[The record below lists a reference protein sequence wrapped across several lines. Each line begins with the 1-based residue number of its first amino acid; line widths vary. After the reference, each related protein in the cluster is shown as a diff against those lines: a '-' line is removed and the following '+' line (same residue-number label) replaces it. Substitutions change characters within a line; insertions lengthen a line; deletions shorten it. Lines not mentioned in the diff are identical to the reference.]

1 MDTRFL
7 VGSCL
12 LLCACAG
19 ASAQDTRPA
28 HPAAPRAPRLRQ
40 AHPEGQVF
48 DLAPHL
54 RGAGPRLG
62 VTVDLTPD
70 GLKVSSVDSQSL
82 AASAGVQPE
91 DVLLRIG
98 DSRVQDVDD
107 VAFALA
113 GGMPG
118 QEYEVTVIRPGQGL
132 VTLKGQLP
140 PPPESG
146 KAPGADG
153 LRGGFLGVQMKDDTE
168 RGDCGGVA
176 VAGVVPDSAAWF
188 AGLEQGDCLLSLDGK
203 QLAGAEDLAGAV
215 AGKEP
220 GTLVELCYRRGGQEQ
235 TARVRLGNRGPLGM
249 LGGFGAPGVTID
261 APGMLRFRGPQGQH
275 FYFGQPGQQD
285 PTWDGQDGDV
295 QLFFPHGQQGL
306 DGLHEQLMEL
316 HQIPDGHGSRS
327 VEVRIEDGH
336 MTVTR
341 DGTTEHFTRDDH
353 GNWIRDD
360 AATGPQE
367 DT

>member
-28 HPAAPRAPRLRQ
+28 HPAAPRAPRLRL

-54 RGAGPRLG
+54 RGEGPRLG

-70 GLKVSSVDSQSL
+70 GLKVASVDSQSL

-113 GGMPG
+113 GGVPG

-203 QLAGAEDLAGAV
+203 PLAGAEDLAGAV

-220 GTLVELCYRRGGQEQ
+220 GTLVELCYRRGGQDE
-235 TARVRLGNRGPLGM
+235 TARVRLGNRGPVGFLGS
-249 LGGFGAPGVTID
+249 LGAPDGAFE
-261 APGMLRFRGPQGQH
+261 APGMLRFRGPQG
-275 FYFGQPGQQD
+275 GQQD
-285 PTWDGQDGDV
+285 FTWDWPDGDI
-295 QLFFPHGQQGL
+295 QPFFLHGQQGQ
-306 DGLHEQLMEL
+306 GT
-316 HQIPDGHGSRS
+316 RS

-341 DGTTEHFTRDDH
+341 DGNTEHFTRDAD
-353 GNWIRDD
+353 GNWIQDETAPAQD
-360 AATGPQE
+360 C
-367 DT
+367 